1 MKKWTKGF
9 LVFGVTASILGTCA
23 MVAGAATGGVEEIL
37 TLSNRAVYNPS
48 QEHQTIKQDVEKL
61 DISLKSHSVKVV
73 ESPDDQPHITYYKQ
87 LTGQIGFVSEIKN
100 GTLTIRD
107 QEIKPNEKI
116 GNSLDLLMRVSEGI
130 TNRFSEIEIA
140 LPKGTNLKDARIKIE
155 KYGNL
160 VHLNQIQTDNLELE
174 TVTYD
179 TSIYHSQIKKGTIRT
194 IGVLYV
200 VDSQLAEM
208 TIKSESFVNLD
219 NNSFS
224 GKNEIESA
232 QHAELWLSQDN
243 LKGLYY
249 KLTSEMGI
257 YETQQSKHY
266 SYQSE
271 NETEHGKAYEV
282 GDPASKDQLEVK
294 SLNGPVYL
302 HIFEEE

>member
-73 ESPDDQPHITYYKQ
+73 ESPDDQLHITYYKQ
-87 LTGQIGFVSEIKN
+87 LTGQTGFVSEVKN

-107 QEIKPNEKI
+107 QELKPNDQI

-140 LPKGTNLKDARIKIE
+140 LPKGKQLKDVRIKSE

-160 VHLNQIQTDNLELE
+160 VHLNRIQTENLELE

-200 VDSQLAEM
+200 VDSQLSEM

-219 NNSFS
+219 NNSYS
-224 GKNEIESA
+224 GKNVIESGG
-232 QHAELWLSQDN
+232 HAEIQLSQDN

-249 KLTSEMGI
+249 KLTSTMEI
-257 YETQQSKHY
+257 YERQQKERY
-266 SYQSE
+266 GFQLDDEQEY
-271 NETEHGKAYEV
+271 GKTREV
-282 GDPASKDQLEVK
+282 GDPASKDRLEVK